1 MNYNNAILVGTRI
14 VAHAT
19 TSTAMIVIDI
29 SNESSVT
36 YATYT
41 GITGGIRSISA
52 HPSGNFVFVPKQT
65 TSAIFYWNVNTT
77 FSSFTQVGGLNS
89 PQLIAFDTVNKT
101 ALSGSSA
108 TPATIYRTGDDPF
121 TAMVLAMTLGN
132 PTNGSSNGIIALS
145 VVGGYSTKTYLW
157 SNGATTQNLTGLGPG
172 TYSVSVTD
180 SFGIVATLGGGTL
193 VNTTPAAGSATTQNR
208 SSISAG
214 TYAVTVTDSVG
225 TTASASFVVA
235 SPASS
240 APPTASLSSTNPTTY
255 GGTNGSV
262 ALTVSEGT
270 SPFTYAWSNG
280 ATTQNLSSVGAGTY
294 SVTVTDSSSQT
305 GTASVTLTSPPGA
318 SLSPTNPSTFGGT
331 NGSVNLTVSQ
341 GTSPFTYSWS
351 NGATTQNVSSLS
363 VGTFSVTVTDA
374 ASRTGTAS
382 VTLTSPPGASL
393 SLTNP
398 STFGGTNGSITL
410 TVSQGTSPFTYA
422 WSNGATTQNISSLSV
437 GTYSVTVTDAVSR
450 TGTASVTLT
459 SPPGASLSPTNPSTF
474 GGTNGSV
481 NLTVSQGTSPFTYA
495 WSNGATTQNISSVSA
510 GTYSVTVTDAASRTG
525 TASVTLTS
533 PPGASLSPTNPST
546 FGGTN
551 GSITLTVSQGTSP
564 YTYSWSNGATTQN
577 ISSLSV
583 GTFSITVTDA
593 ASRTGTASV
602 TLTSPPGVTGTI
614 THITTN
620 GGSNGAISVS
630 VTQGTTPYAYAWTG
644 SSVTTAART
653 SLSVGTYVVTVTDAL
668 SRTGS
673 STFVVTNPPVVT
685 AAITNA
691 TVYAAADG
699 ALDVSVTQGLSPFT
713 YAWTSSSVT
722 TQDRTALAA
731 GSYSVSVTD
740 SVSRTTSASFT
751 VTQPPA
757 MTLVVT
763 PVVLSASW
771 PAVPSSTY
779 YKTTY
784 QATGGTETTNTR
796 DLTTRECLITGLAA
810 STEYTLRVYA
820 RDNLVTG
827 LYAEFAPYRRVF
839 TTPAAI
845 AANFDKTVLLT
856 TKTVSPISTAAGS
869 SSATVV
875 TATYDLTALPTS
887 SLTAVADKLASIL
900 STGDT
905 VQIPLSFG
913 EQTKEVKSTIVKLN
927 ETVAMPS
934 SSGTYDVPLSSLQAV
949 FMPFTSAGGASQ
961 SANLTLGDSST
972 VTVSFDQTANTV
984 AISGHTYEVGD
995 IFVLGGKK
1003 VTIMDVKS

>member
-1 MNYNNAILVGTRI
+1 MSFAASTPLGLAATFSDDALFDSTLQLFFHLDSTGQTRIIKLSDFSKYSITGTAYWRHRLDTSRTLHYSITASSNIVYRTSYWSLNSLTRSSIHTAAGVINWFALSTSQDAIYYAQTGGVNLYKITSVSTATSATATIIYSSLPAVDYNNAILVGTRI

-29 SNESSVT
+29 TNESSIT

-77 FSSFTQVGGLNS
+77 FSSFTQAGGLTT

-101 ALSGSSA
+101 AIIGNASN
-108 TPATIYRTGDDPF
+108 PAVIYRTGDDPF
-121 TAMVLAMTLGN
+121 TTMALAMTLGH
-132 PTNGSSNGIIALS
+132 PTNGSSNGTIVLS

-157 SNGATTQNLTGLGPG
+157 SNGSTTQNLTGLGPG

-193 VNTTPAAGSATTQNR
+193 VNTTPATGSATTQNR

-214 TYAVTVTDSVG
+214 TYSVTVTDTVG
-225 TTASASFVVA
+225 TTASASFVVT

-437 GTYSVTVTDAVSR
+437 GTYSVTVTDA
-450 TGTASVTLT
+450 
-459 SPPGASLSPTNPSTF
+459 
-474 GGTNGSV
+474 
-481 NLTVSQGTSPFTYA
+481 
-495 WSNGATTQNISSVSA
+495 
-510 GTYSVTVTDAASRTG
+510 
-525 TASVTLTS
+525 
-533 PPGASLSPTNPST
+533 
-546 FGGTN
+546 
-551 GSITLTVSQGTSP
+551 
-564 YTYSWSNGATTQN
+564 
-577 ISSLSV
+577 
-583 GTFSITVTDA
+583 

-740 SVSRTTSASFT
+740 SISRTTSASFT